1 MPRSFKLTW
10 QPGIP
15 GRPGR
20 WRRKYKKKVYQF
32 PGGSGKYDREAYE
45 AAVVAWEIKRAEI
58 DLTAPRKHQRDYEA
72 AIDQW
77 EKVLAWSHRHG
88 DQEHAD
94 QAEKALADLRRRVAL
109 PKLSPLR
116 RNDWFEANFDPA
128 VDAGWLQA
136 VLLPNVELEGPP
148 LLVQPSRKIL
158 DSIDGSPARIDRD
171 LWKDRLAHLDPQA
184 VPEDSS
190 LGGQIAKYTAR
201 KEKYGQ
207 LGQISAGRA
216 RSTKIHLA
224 KFCDWAGKGI
234 PVVDLDEQVLED
246 FHVHLLEK
254 IAAKKLA
261 GTTASDCMSTVK
273 SFVRWLW
280 LSKAIPTLPRT
291 LDRQCKNLV
300 IGKSTSKIVV
310 FTTEELKALLT
321 DASDRTKLYILL
333 MLNCGM
339 TQKDISDV
347 LVSEVDWK
355 EGRIIRKR
363 SKTSDA
369 ENVPTVNYKLW
380 PETFRLL
387 QQERAPKSED
397 RVLVNS
403 NGSPLLSEQI
413 TEGGKYL
420 KTDNI
425 KNAFDRLR
433 TVKKVEEPLK
443 AAKKTS
449 AGRSRRL

>member
-1 MPRSFKLTW
+1 MA
-10 QPGIP
+10 G
-15 GRPGR
+15 
-20 WRRKYKKKVYQF
+20 
-32 PGGSGKYDREAYE
+32 
-45 AAVVAWEIKRAEI
+45 
-58 DLTAPRKHQRDYEA
+58 
-72 AIDQW
+72 AI
-77 EKVLAWSHRHG
+77 LLP
-88 DQEHAD
+88 
-94 QAEKALADLRRRVAL
+94 QAE
-109 PKLSPLR
+109 P
-116 RNDWFEANFDPA
+116 
-128 VDAGWLQA
+128 
-136 VLLPNVELEGPP
+136 LEGPP
-148 LLVQPSRKIL
+148 LLVTPSQKIL
-158 DSIDGSPARIDRD
+158 DSIDGSPARIERE

-184 VPEDSS
+184 VPEDAS
-190 LGGQIAKYTAR
+190 LAGQIAKYTAR
-201 KEKYGQ
+201 KEKYGR

-216 RSTKIHLA
+216 RATKIHLA
-224 KFCDWAGKGI
+224 RFCDWAGKGI

-291 LDRQCKNLV
+291 LDRQCKNLM
-300 IGKSTSKIVV
+300 IGKSTARIVV
-310 FTTEELKALLT
+310 FTKEEIKALLT

-339 TQKDISDV
+339 TQKDVSD
-347 LVSEVDWK
+347 LLISEVDWK

-363 SKTSDA
+363 SKTSDE

-387 QQERAPKSED
+387 QQERDAMSKD

-403 NGSPLLSEQI
+403 NGGPLLSEQF
-413 TEGGKYL
+413 TEGGKYQ

-433 TVKKVEEPLK
+433 TVKKIEEPLQAPKKRSARKVERAVK
-443 AAKKTS
+443 ATINKPLKSLKKTS
-449 AGRSRRL
+449 ASLIRGRKEFSGLESLFLGHAPRGMSDRHYAEIPQELLDQAVEWLGREYGLIETTPAAVSEQPAATPAAPSPSPESVADERKPKGRRGRSAVPR